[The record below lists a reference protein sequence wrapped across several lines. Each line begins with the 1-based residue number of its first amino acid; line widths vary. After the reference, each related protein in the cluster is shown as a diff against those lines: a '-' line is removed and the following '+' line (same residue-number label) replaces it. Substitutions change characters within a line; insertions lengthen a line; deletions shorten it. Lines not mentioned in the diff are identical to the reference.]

1 MALATRT
8 RRERQRAEQRAELLE
23 AAHALVKE
31 EGYEGLTIRKL
42 ANKVG
47 YAPMSVYSYF
57 EDKHAIL
64 MALAEDAFGIL
75 ARRIERR
82 KPADP
87 LQGLRVG
94 LLEYAA
100 FGLENPNEYRTIF
113 MTRALHDDGEKNYA
127 EIEAKNPALQ
137 VMLKGVGACVETGVM
152 RGEVHAIATL
162 LWTFMHGAISLLI
175 SFPFYPF
182 GDAMTYCERVVDLAL
197 SAVQN
202 QDVPELVP
210 PERLC

>member
-1 MALATRT
+1 MALATQT

-42 ANKVG
+42 ATKVG

-64 MALAEDAFGIL
+64 MALAEDAFDIL
-75 ARRIERR
+75 ARRIQKRM
-82 KPADP
+82 PDDP
-87 LQGLRVG
+87 MAGLRMG

-100 FGLENPNEYRTIF
+100 FGLENPNEYRVVF
-113 MTRALHDDGEKNYA
+113 MTRALHADDAKTFR

-137 VMLKGVGACVETGVM
+137 CMLESVAACIRAGHLK
-152 RGEVHAIATL
+152 GEVHAIATI
-162 LWTFMHGAISLLI
+162 LWTLVHGAISLLI

-182 GDAMTYCERVVDLAL
+182 GDPMAYCEKIVDLAIA
-197 SAVQN
+197 AVRS
-202 QDVPELVP
+202 DEIDALVEP
-210 PERLC
+210 DRLC